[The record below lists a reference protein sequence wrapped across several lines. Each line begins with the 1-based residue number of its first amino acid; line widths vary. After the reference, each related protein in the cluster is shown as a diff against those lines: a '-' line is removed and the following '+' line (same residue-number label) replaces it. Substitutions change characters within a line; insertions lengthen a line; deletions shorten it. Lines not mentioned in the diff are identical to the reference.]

1 MLTKIKAFFDQHLTL
16 GDNQTGTEQALR
28 LAVGA
33 LLLEMS
39 HMDGSVDDEELEVIN
54 HALRQSYDL
63 NSEEAAELLALAQAE
78 HAEAIDSYQFTS
90 LINAHYS
97 MEQRIQLIEMLWQI
111 AYADQSLHKYEEH
124 LLRRISDLL
133 YVSHSAFIAAKH
145 RVLKQGASETGS

>member
-1 MLTKIKAFFDQHLTL
+1 MLTQIKAFFDQHLAL
-16 GDNQTGTEQALR
+16 DDKQTGTEQALQ

-39 HMDGSVDDEELEVIN
+39 HMDGTVDDDELEAIN
-54 HALRQSYDL
+54 HALRQSFDL
-63 NSEEAAELLALAQAE
+63 NSAEAAELLSLAQAE
-78 HAEAIDSYQFTS
+78 HADAIDSYQFTS

-111 AYADQSLHKYEEH
+111 AYADHSLHKYEEH

-145 RVLKQGASETGS
+145 RVLQKNK

>member
-1 MLTKIKAFFDQHLTL
+1 MLTQIKAFFDQHLAL
-16 GDNQTGTEQALR
+16 DDNQSGTEQALQM
-28 LAVGA
+28 AVGA

-39 HMDGSVDDEELEVIN
+39 HMDGSVDAEELEAIN
-54 HALRQSYDL
+54 NALRQSFDL
-63 NSEEAAELLALAQAE
+63 NSIEATELLALAQAE
-78 HAEAIDSYQFTS
+78 HSEAIDSYQFTS

-97 MEQRIQLIEMLWQI
+97 MEQRIELIEMLWQI

-145 RVLKQGASETGS
+145 RVLKRVSTKE